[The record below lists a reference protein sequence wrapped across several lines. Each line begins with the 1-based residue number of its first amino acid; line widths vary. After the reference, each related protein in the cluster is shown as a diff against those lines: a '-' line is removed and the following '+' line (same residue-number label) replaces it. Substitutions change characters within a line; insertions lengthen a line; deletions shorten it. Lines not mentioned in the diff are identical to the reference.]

1 MKSMTGYGK
10 GTATIDGRTLTVELK
25 SVNHRYLDLSF
36 RLPRVFLAYED
47 LFRQQISNTIS
58 RGHVDV
64 YINYE
69 DLSNRPK
76 QATIDYSLA
85 KSLVEASKILQT
97 EFDLKNDFNVN
108 SLIKSQDVLT
118 IKEEEDNPEIIRSLV
133 VQSVANAIEN
143 LEKMR
148 ETEGQKLRATL
159 IKLVD
164 NIKVLVDNIEV
175 FAPTVVEEYRQK
187 LTARMTEILQNVELD
202 QSRLANEVAFFTDKS
217 NVDEEIARLKTHVF
231 HIMQIFDETQ
241 PVGRKLDFL
250 VQEFNR
256 EANTICSKSNNI
268 DLTNLGLQL
277 KNEIEKVREQIQN
290 VE

>member
-1 MKSMTGYGK
+1 MVYSMTGYGK

-47 LFRQQISNTIS
+47 LFRQQISNSIN

-76 QATIDYSLA
+76 QAIVDYSLA
-85 KSLVEASKILQT
+85 KSLVEASKTLQT
-97 EFDLKNDFNVN
+97 EFDLKHDFNVN

-143 LEKMR
+143 LEKMEKYSAVYVR
-148 ETEGQKLRATL
+148 
-159 IKLVD
+159 
-164 NIKVLVDNIEV
+164 
-175 FAPTVVEEYRQK
+175 
-187 LTARMTEILQNVELD
+187 
-202 QSRLANEVAFFTDKS
+202 
-217 NVDEEIARLKTHVF
+217 KT
-231 HIMQIFDETQ
+231 
-241 PVGRKLDFL
+241 
-250 VQEFNR
+250 
-256 EANTICSKSNNI
+256 
-268 DLTNLGLQL
+268 
-277 KNEIEKVREQIQN
+277 
-290 VE
+290 